1 MYAAVQ
7 LIVFSAVDLTDSVKR
22 LNKDHQNSG
31 GFANVHRCKLCVRDI
46 DASIPQLVSRYQF
59 SSMMN
64 CDDVGPFQL
73 IVVYIP
79 YIDLGRSQ
87 GNKI

>member
-64 CDDVGPFQL
+64 CDDVGPF
-73 IVVYIP
+73 
-79 YIDLGRSQ
+79 
-87 GNKI
+87 